1 MDLTDLI
8 RVVGVKEEP
17 VQKTQLSLINGLCN
31 FLSSRL
37 AFRQDVDYLLLV
49 ATIIT
54 YNILV
59 YAKLTQY
66 TRFNINIFSNLFPQV
81 PQLDA

>member
-1 MDLTDLI
+1 MTDLI
-8 RVVGVKEEP
+8 GVVGVKDEP
-17 VQKTQLSLINGLCN
+17 VRKTQLSLMDGLCN
-31 FLSSRL
+31 FLASRL
-37 AFRQDVDYLLLV
+37 TFRQDVDYLLIV

-59 YAKLTQY
+59 YDKLTQY
-66 TRFNINIFSNLFPQV
+66 TRFNIDIFSNLFPQV